1 MDLYAFTMI
10 MIAGIST
17 GLGAT
22 PIYFKREYSTNFLDL
37 GLGFSAGVM
46 LIAAFSALIFPS
58 VNLVN
63 FIYKSQFGIF
73 VPILGLIIGYQAVIY
88 LHKHIP
94 HEHLLQ
100 KINLDSLKNSKYYLI
115 FIAMCLH
122 NIPEGLSVGIGFGGT
137 SFANALYIGI
147 AISIQNLPE
156 GLVVALGVVKAG
168 ESRNKA
174 FLLAFLSG
182 IIEPIAAFIGFYA
195 TTISKLTLHFA
206 LAFAGGAMLFVVCQE
221 MLPELFNKKDISSSQ
236 KGILLGFI
244 IMILII
250 NFI

>member
-17 GLGAT
+17 GLGAI
-22 PIYFKREYSTNFLDL
+22 PIFFKKEFSRNFLDL

-46 LIAAFSALIFPS
+46 LIASFSALIFPS
-58 VNLVN
+58 INLVA
-63 FIYKSQFGIF
+63 FVYKSRFGIF
-73 VPILGLIIGYQAVIY
+73 VPILGLIFGYQAIIY
-88 LHKHIP
+88 LHNYIP
-94 HEHLLQ
+94 HEHLLK
-100 KINLDSLKNSKYYLI
+100 KIQLSSMKDSKYYLI

-122 NIPEGLSVGIGFGGT
+122 NIPEGLSVGVGFGGT
-137 SFANALYIGI
+137 SFDNALYIVI

-156 GLVVALGVVKAG
+156 GLVVALGVLKSG
-168 ESRNKA
+168 ESKNKA
-174 FLLAFLSG
+174 FLLAFISG
-182 IIEPIAAFIGFYA
+182 MIEPIAAFIGFYA
-195 TTISKLTLHFA
+195 TTISKLTLPFS

-236 KGILLGFI
+236 KGILLGFVS
-244 IMILII
+244 MILII